1 MVILTV
7 ACPRRCMVTG
17 VGALMSAANEAWVWG
32 STWAVA
38 SGRPMDSAAMGTYYC
53 LHEEADRI
61 QVLRGQKV

>member
-1 MVILTV
+1 
-7 ACPRRCMVTG
+7 MVTG
-17 VGALMSAANEAWVWG
+17 VGALMSAANKAWVWG